1 MNRTLFY
8 CLPALLVA
16 GCMSQTDVQSGYVDQ
31 RNNCRELAVLKQQLY
46 TQELEDLN
54 QQDRN
59 AQLLTLFGHCMYERG
74 WTVAA
79 PVKKARPPS
88 EPLPGSQL
96 QVPVTPQGQAQVTVP
111 KEKKTAVSPITPYQ
125 ARPID
130 SGASNAPKVNPYEP
144 SPLAVERQVPVENES
159 VEGIGVPS
167 SNVPI
172 LTPF

>member
-1 MNRTLFY
+1 MIRSFLLAVTG
-8 CLPALLVA
+8 ALSVA
-16 GCMSQTDVQSGYVDQ
+16 ACTSQTDVQTDYVGQ

-46 TQELEDLN
+46 TQELENLS

-79 PVKKARPPS
+79 PVKKARPPA

-96 QVPVTPQGQAQVTVP
+96 QVPVTPGEVVIPDEAV
-111 KEKKTAVSPITPYQ
+111 EKSPVSPITPYQ

-130 SGASNAPKVNPYEP
+130 SGTSAGEKVNPYEP
-144 SPLAVERQVPVENES
+144 SQLAIERQIPVENES
-159 VEGIGVPS
+159 VEGVGAPTNG
-167 SNVPI
+167 NVQ
-172 LTPF
+172 TPF